1 MRLAC
6 LGCLGSYSG
15 DMAVIIHLDDA
26 IGEALAAEAARRGLT
41 QDQLA
46 AELLSA
52 QLPRE
57 PRRRLAFAAVGA
69 STAGRGAAEADEML
83 AEGFGRD

>member
-1 MRLAC
+1 MSC
-6 LGCLGSYSG
+6 LGCLGCYSG
-15 DMAVIIHLDDA
+15 DMTVLHLDDA

-41 QDQLA
+41 ADQLA
-46 AELLSA
+46 AELLAA

-69 STAGRGAAEADEML
+69 STSGRGAAEADEML
-83 AEGFGRD
+83 ADGFGRD